1 MLNMNKNYVK
11 EMKELQKLI
20 KNKRQ
25 IDLLF
30 LVDCSSLKMATYL
43 DYIQKY
49 ISEYIAKINESVN
62 S

>member
-1 MLNMNKNYVK
+1 MINMNKNYVK

-30 LVDCSSLKMATYL
+30 LVDCSSL
-43 DYIQKY
+43 
-49 ISEYIAKINESVN
+49 
-62 S
+62 